1 MSFLV
6 EAWWA
11 RAGVTP
17 RTSVLEVCIQ
27 TSYLCPGKNCLQ
39 IATRFRFPEVPT
51 TDLFLRSSQYGKA
64 DKGKEKC
71 LVQS

>member
-1 MSFLV
+1 MPTGD
-6 EAWWA
+6 W
-11 RAGVTP
+11 
-17 RTSVLEVCIQ
+17 Q
-27 TSYLCPGKNCLQ
+27 GKNCLQ

-51 TDLFLRSSQYGKA
+51 TDLFLRSSQYEKA